1 MSIVR
6 VEQMQ
11 VKFEDSEL
19 REYVKQHI
27 GAATKSVVR
36 SEVAALIHEEMEKK
50 LREIT
55 PHSIQVA
62 MSGILDERI
71 KKTVDGAFKVLNDSG
86 VDSAYPNWN
95 PPLLFIQ
102 KMVLGIRE
110 ELKEKLWKYVSSKI
124 GVDLTLSLK
133 EKK

>member
-1 MSIVR
+1 
-6 VEQMQ
+6 MQ

-27 GAATKSVVR
+27 GAATKTVVR
-36 SEVAALIHEEMEKK
+36 AEVAALIHEEMEKK

-62 MSGILDERI
+62 ISGILNERI
-71 KKTVDGAFKVLNDSG
+71 KKTVDDAFKVLNDSG
-86 VDSAYPNWN
+86 VDSTYPNWH

-102 KMVLGIRE
+102 KMTLGIRE
-110 ELKEKLWKYVSSKI
+110 ELKEKLWKYISSKI
-124 GVDLTLSLK
+124 GVELNTSLK
-133 EKK
+133 ERK